1 MNSDVA
7 SDNSQI
13 LMDAGIGEYSE
24 VPLAI
29 HEILS
34 GLLLTPTASP
44 FLSTW
49 CGPAAPARTSLD
61 AGASPLRPR
70 GTALPCSLIRQ
81 LGLWKQSRRCPC
93 GLKSPSQGVR
103 LSRICRQSSHEQAA
117 T

>member
-13 LMDAGIGEYSE
+13 LMDGGSGECSE
-24 VPLAI
+24 VPLAF

-34 GLLLTPTASP
+34 GLLLTPAASP

-49 CGPAAPARTSLD
+49 CGPAAPAHASLD
-61 AGASPLRPR
+61 AGASPLRPS

-93 GLKSPSQGVR
+93 GPKSPSQGVC

-117 T
+117 A